1 MDGRSFPVGKPD
13 PDVTD
18 LLLRVREGDRGAWR
32 ELIPLVYDGLRRI
45 AHRHLRRES
54 GPRRLETTGLVHE
67 AYLKMADQTR
77 VRWRDRAHFYAA
89 AAGCMRRILIN
100 EAHRRKAAKRGGDRR
115 PVTLEGLQL
124 GERPFE
130 RVEELIALD
139 RALHELA
146 SKDERQARI
155 VECRFF
161 GGLTIDET
169 ATALDISEATVKR
182 DWRSARAWLYRR
194 IAE

>member
-1 MDGRSFPVGKPD
+1 MDGRALRDGDRD

-18 LLLRVREGDRGAWR
+18 LLLRVREGDRGAW
-32 ELIPLVYDGLRRI
+32 EDLIPLVYDGLRRI

-54 GPRRLETTGLVHE
+54 GPRRLDTTGLVHE

-130 RVEELIALD
+130 RAEELIVLD
-139 RALHELA
+139 RALRELA
-146 SKDERQARI
+146 SRDERQARI